1 MGDGTQ
7 QPSLSSRTMRALRR
21 QWCRRVN
28 GRHMRRRTPMTER
41 SDPAMTERRPQG
53 PLAALHQALRSGRI
67 TRREFTLRALALGV
81 GMPIIS
87 FILRAETASATTAT
101 STGGRQIGW
110 GLAAQGTAGPP
121 AEGMDGRTRGEGGEL
136 KLIQWQA
143 PSMLSPHV
151 STGEKDYLA
160 AQPIM
165 EPMMRYLPDGTL
177 IPNLITEVPTV
188 DNGLLG
194 EDLKS
199 VTYKLLDGVTWADG
213 EPLTADDVVFTWQW
227 VVDAANAATSAGV
240 YKSIEAVDPQ
250 TVQVSFAEPNANW
263 FEPHAGAWGAVYPK
277 HVLDVEDAKAAHDAF
292 LLNPVGTGPY
302 KIESF
307 SPNDQATYVI
317 NESYRDP
324 NKPYFAKINLKGG
337 GDAASAARSV
347 LQTGDYD
354 FAWNLQVEPQILA
367 ELQKGG
373 KGVVSIAPGNSVER
387 IMVQF
392 ADPTTETDGERAKLG
407 TTNPTMGDKAVS
419 QALNLA
425 VQRDVISQ
433 QLYSGVETEPPTA
446 NILTGM
452 PSMESPNTSWEFN
465 VEEAK
470 RILEEAGWT
479 MQGDVRAKDGVELN
493 ITFVTSINPVRQKEQ
508 AIIKQALDQIGFRT
522 ELRQV
527 DAAVYFDSSAGNDQ
541 NINHFYNDLEMYTDN
556 PTTPI
561 PVAYMNGWYTGPEN
575 ENIAQ
580 AANDWSQPNYCRF
593 QNAEYDKLLEQVR
606 LETDLEKAAQL
617 FIQMNDILINE
628 IAVVPLVNRS
638 SSTHGISTT
647 LREENIAAG
656 PFEYNYWN
664 IANWN
669 RKA

>member
-1 MGDGTQ
+1 
-7 QPSLSSRTMRALRR
+7 
-21 QWCRRVN
+21 
-28 GRHMRRRTPMTER
+28 MTEG
-41 SDPAMTERRPQG
+41 RPQG
-53 PLAALHQALRSGRI
+53 PLAALHKELRSGKI

-87 FILRAETASATTAT
+87 FILRAETASAATA
-101 STGGRQIGW
+101 SGAVGRHVGW
-110 GLAAQGTAGPP
+110 GVAAQAASGAP

-136 KLIQWQA
+136 RLIQWQA

-160 AQPIM
+160 GQLIV
-165 EPMMRYLPDGTL
+165 EPLMHYLPDGTL

-188 DNGLLG
+188 ENGLLA

-199 VTYKLLDGVTWADG
+199 VTYKLLDGVLWADG
-213 EPLTADDVVFTWQW
+213 EPLTADDVVFTYEW
-227 VVDAANAATSAGV
+227 VIDPANASVSAAV
-240 YKSIEAVDPQ
+240 YGQIESMEVVDPQ
-250 TVQVSFAEPNANW
+250 TVQVFFAEPNANW
-263 FEPHAGAWGAVYPK
+263 FEPHAGSAYGYVYPK
-277 HVLDVEDAKAAHDAF
+277 HVLDVEDGKAAHDAF

-302 KIESF
+302 KIETF
-307 SPNDQATYVI
+307 SPNDQAIYVI
-317 NESYRDP
+317 NENYRDP
-324 NKPYFAKINLKGG
+324 NKPFFERVNLKGG
-337 GDAASAARSV
+337 GDAASAARAV

-367 ELQKGG
+367 ELEQGG
-373 KGVVSIAPGNSVER
+373 KGTVSIAPGNSVER

-392 ADPTTETDGERAKLG
+392 ADPNTEVDGQRAALG
-407 TTNPTMGDKAVS
+407 TTNPTMGDKAVR

-425 VQRDVISQ
+425 VQRDVISE

-452 PSMESPNTSWEFN
+452 PTMESPNTSWEFN

-527 DAAVYFDSSAGNDQ
+527 DAAVYFDSSPGNDQ

-561 PVAYMNGWYTGPEN
+561 PVAYMVGWYAGPEG

-580 AANDWSQPNYCRF
+580 ASNDWSQPNYCRF

-606 LETDLEKAAQL
+606 LETDLEKAAEL

-628 IAVVPLVNRS
+628 VAVVPIVNRS
-638 SSTHGISTT
+638 ASTYGISTT
-647 LREENIAAG
+647 LQEANIATS
-656 PFEYNYWN
+656 PYEYNYWN

>member
-1 MGDGTQ
+1 
-7 QPSLSSRTMRALRR
+7 
-21 QWCRRVN
+21 
-28 GRHMRRRTPMTER
+28 MTEGR
-41 SDPAMTERRPQG
+41 SQG
-53 PLAALHQALRSGRI
+53 PLSALHKELRSGKI
-67 TRREFTLRALALGV
+67 TRREFTLRALALGI

-87 FILRAETASATTAT
+87 FILRAETAGAQV
-101 STGGRQIGW
+101 GRQIGW
-110 GLAAQGTAGPP
+110 GVAAQAASGPP

-136 KLIQWQA
+136 RLIQWQA

-151 STGEKDYLA
+151 STGEKDYIA
-160 AQPIM
+160 AQLIV
-165 EPMMRYLPDGTL
+165 EPLMHYLPDGTL

-188 DNGLLG
+188 ENGLLA

-213 EPLTADDVVFTWQW
+213 EPLTADDVLFTWEW
-227 VVDAANAATSAGV
+227 VVDPANASVSAGA
-240 YKSIEAVDPQ
+240 YEDIQSIEVIDPQ
-250 TVQVSFAEPNANW
+250 TAQVFFAEPNANW
-263 FEPHAGAWGAVYPK
+263 FQPHAGSDLGYVYPK
-277 HVLDVEDAKAAHDAF
+277 HVLDVEDGKAAHDAF

-302 KIESF
+302 KVESF
-307 SPNDQATYVI
+307 TPNDQVTYVI
-317 NESYRDP
+317 NENYRDP
-324 NKPYFAKINLKGG
+324 NKPFFSKVILKGG
-337 GDAASAARSV
+337 GDAASAARAV

-354 FAWNLQVEPQILA
+354 FAWNLQVEPQILD
-367 ELQKGG
+367 ELEQGG
-373 KGVVSIAPGNSVER
+373 KGVVVIPPGNAVER
-387 IMVQF
+387 IMIQF
-392 ADPTTETDGERAKLG
+392 ADPNTETDGERAKLG
-407 TTNPTMGDKAVS
+407 TVNPTMGDKAVR

-433 QLYSGVETEPPTA
+433 QLYAGEEGEPPTA

-493 ITFVTSINPVRQKEQ
+493 ITFVTSINSVRQKEQ

-527 DAAVYFDSSAGNDQ
+527 DAAVFFDSSPGNDQ

-561 PVAYMNGWYTGPEN
+561 PVDYMLGWYGGPEG

-580 AANDWSQPNYCRF
+580 ASNDWSQSNYCRY
-593 QNAEYDKLLEQVR
+593 QNAEYDELLEQVR
-606 LETDLEKAAQL
+606 LETDIEKAAEI
-617 FIQMNDILINE
+617 FIQMNDILINDV
-628 IAVVPLVNRS
+628 AVIPIVNRS
-638 SSTHGISTT
+638 PSKFGISTT
-647 LREENIAAG
+647 LQEANVATSS
-656 PFEYNYWN
+656 FEYTYWN

>member
-1 MGDGTQ
+1 VKT
-7 QPSLSSRTMRALRR
+7 LHKRR
-21 QWCRRVN
+21 
-28 GRHMRRRTPMTER
+28 GHIKER
-41 SDPAMTERRPQG
+41 SNPAMTEGRPQG
-53 PLAALHQALRSGRI
+53 PLAALHQELRTGKI

-87 FILRAETASATTAT
+87 FVLRAETASATTASGT
-101 STGGRQIGW
+101 ATRHIGW
-110 GLAAQGTAGPP
+110 GVAAQGTSGAP

-151 STGEKDYLA
+151 STGEKDFLA
-160 AQPIM
+160 GQLIV
-165 EPMMRYLPDGTL
+165 EPLMHYLPDGTL

-188 DNGLLG
+188 ENGLLA

-199 VTYKLLDGVTWADG
+199 VTYKLLDGVLWADG
-213 EPLTADDVVFTWQW
+213 EPLTADDVLFTYEW
-227 VVDAANAATSAGV
+227 VIDPANASVSAAV
-240 YKSIEAVDPQ
+240 YGEIESMKVVDPQ
-250 TVQVSFAEPNANW
+250 TVQVFFAEPNANW
-263 FEPHAGAWGAVYPK
+263 FEPHAGSAYGYVYPK
-277 HVLDVEDAKAAHDAF
+277 HVLDVEDGKAAHDAF

-307 SPNDQATYVI
+307 SPNDQAIYVI
-317 NESYRDP
+317 NENYRDP
-324 NKPYFAKINLKGG
+324 NKPFFERVNLKGG
-337 GDAASAARSV
+337 GDAASAARAV

-367 ELQKGG
+367 ELEQGG

-407 TTNPTMGDKAVS
+407 TTNPTMGDKAVR

-452 PSMESPNTSWEFN
+452 PTMESPNTSWEFN

-527 DAAVYFDSSAGNDQ
+527 DAAVYFDSSVGNDQ

-561 PVAYMNGWYTGPEN
+561 PVAYMNGWYAGPEN

-580 AANDWSQPNYCRF
+580 ASNDWSQPNYCRF

-628 IAVVPLVNRS
+628 IAVVPIVNRS
-638 SSTHGISTT
+638 ASTFGISTT
-647 LREENIAAG
+647 LQEANIATS
-656 PFEYNYWN
+656 PYEYNYWN

>member
-1 MGDGTQ
+1 
-7 QPSLSSRTMRALRR
+7 
-21 QWCRRVN
+21 
-28 GRHMRRRTPMTER
+28 MTEGK
-41 SDPAMTERRPQG
+41 PQG
-53 PLAALHQALRSGRI
+53 PLAALHKELRTGKI

-87 FILRAETASATTAT
+87 FILRADTASATTET
-101 STGGRQIGW
+101 STGGRHIGW
-110 GLAAQGTAGPP
+110 GVAAQGTAGPP

-188 DNGLLG
+188 ENGLLG

-227 VVDAANAATSAGV
+227 VVEPANAATSAGV
-240 YKSIEAVDPQ
+240 YTSIESIKAVDPQ

-277 HVLDVEDAKAAHDAF
+277 HVLDVEDGKAAHDAF

-317 NESYRDP
+317 NENYRDP
-324 NKPYFAKINLKGG
+324 NKPYFARINLKGG
-337 GDAASAARSV
+337 GDAASAARAV
-347 LQTGDYD
+347 LQTGEYD

-367 ELQKGG
+367 ELEKGG
-373 KGVVSIAPGNSVER
+373 KGVVSIARGNSVER

-392 ADPTTETDGERAKLG
+392 ADPNTETDGERAKLG
-407 TTNPTMGDKAVS
+407 TANPTMGDKAVR
-419 QALNLA
+419 QALNLSA
-425 VQRDVISQ
+425 QRDVIST
-433 QLYSGVETEPPTA
+433 QLYAGEEFEPPTA
-446 NILTGM
+446 NILTGI
-452 PSMESPNTSWEFN
+452 PAMESPNTSWEFN
-465 VEEAK
+465 IDKAK
-470 RILEEAGWT
+470 QILEDAGWT

-493 ITFVTSINPVRQKEQ
+493 ITFVTTISSVRQKEQ

-527 DAAVYFDSSAGNDQ
+527 DAAVFFDSSPGNDQ
-541 NINHFYNDLEMYTDN
+541 NTNHFYNDLEMYTDN
-556 PTTPI
+556 PTTPF
-561 PVAYMNGWYTGPEN
+561 PVSYMIGWYGGPEG

-580 AANDWSQPNYCRF
+580 ASNDWSGQNFSRF
-593 QNAEYDKLLEQVR
+593 QNADYDKLFEQVR
-606 LETDLEKAAQL
+606 LETDLEKAAEL

-628 IAVVPLVNRS
+628 VVVVPLVNRS

-647 LREENIAAG
+647 LYEENIAAG
-656 PFEYNYWN
+656 SFEYNYWN

>member
-1 MGDGTQ
+1 
-7 QPSLSSRTMRALRR
+7 
-21 QWCRRVN
+21 
-28 GRHMRRRTPMTER
+28 MTEG
-41 SDPAMTERRPQG
+41 RPQG
-53 PLAALHQALRSGRI
+53 PLAALHKELRRGTI

-87 FILRAETASATTAT
+87 FILRAETVSATTASGT
-101 STGGRQIGW
+101 VGRHVGW
-110 GLAAQGTAGPP
+110 GVAAQGTAGPP

-151 STGEKDYLA
+151 STGEKDFLA
-160 AQPIM
+160 GQLIV
-165 EPMMRYLPDGTL
+165 EPLMHYLPDGTL

-188 DNGLLG
+188 ENGLLA

-199 VTYKLLDGVTWADG
+199 VTYKLLDGVVWADG
-213 EPLTADDVVFTWQW
+213 EPLTADDVVFTYEW
-227 VVDAANAATSAGV
+227 VIDPANASVSAAV
-240 YKSIEAVDPQ
+240 YGQIESMEVVDPQ
-250 TVQVSFAEPNANW
+250 TVQVFFAEPNATW
-263 FEPHAGAWGAVYPK
+263 FEPHAGSAYGYVYPK
-277 HVLDVEDAKAAHDAF
+277 HVLDVEDGKAAHDAF

-317 NESYRDP
+317 NENYRDP
-324 NKPYFAKINLKGG
+324 NKPFFARVNLKGG
-337 GDAASAARSV
+337 GDAASAARAV

-367 ELQKGG
+367 ELEQGG
-373 KGVVSIAPGNSVER
+373 KGVVNIAPGNSVER
-387 IMVQF
+387 IMIQF
-392 ADPTTETDGERAKLG
+392 ADPNTETDGERAKLG
-407 TTNPTMGDKAVS
+407 TTNPTMGDKAVR

-425 VQRDVISQ
+425 IQRDVISE
-433 QLYSGVETEPPTA
+433 QLYSGVETEPPAA

-452 PSMESPNTSWEFN
+452 PTMESPNTSWEFN

-527 DAAVYFDSSAGNDQ
+527 DAAVYFDSSPGNDQ
-541 NINHFYNDLEMYTDN
+541 NINHFYNDLEMYTSN

-561 PVAYMNGWYTGPEN
+561 PVAYMLDWYGGPEG

-580 AANDWSQPNYCRF
+580 KSNDWS

-606 LETDLEKAAQL
+606 LETDLEKAAEL

-628 IAVVPLVNRS
+628 VAVVPVVNRS
-638 SSTHGISTT
+638 ASTYGISTT
-647 LREENIAAG
+647 LQEANIATS
-656 PFEYNYWN
+656 PYEYNYWN

>member
-1 MGDGTQ
+1 
-7 QPSLSSRTMRALRR
+7 
-21 QWCRRVN
+21 
-28 GRHMRRRTPMTER
+28 MTEG
-41 SDPAMTERRPQG
+41 TPQG
-53 PLAALHQALRSGRI
+53 PLSALHKELRAGKI

-87 FILRAETASATTAT
+87 FILRAESAGAQA
-101 STGGRQIGW
+101 GQQIGW
-110 GLAAQGTAGPP
+110 GVAAQGTAGPP

-136 KLIQWQA
+136 RLIQWQA

-160 AQPIM
+160 AQLVV
-165 EPMMRYLPDGTL
+165 EPLMHFLPDGTL
-177 IPNLITEVPTV
+177 IPHLITEVPTV
-188 DNGLLG
+188 ENGLLG

-213 EPLTADDVVFTWQW
+213 EPLTADDILFTWQW
-227 VVDAANAATSAGV
+227 VVEPANAATSAGV
-240 YKSIEAVDPQ
+240 YEAIQSIEVVDPL
-250 TVQVSFAEPNANW
+250 TAQVFFAEPNANW
-263 FEPHAGAWGAVYPK
+263 FQPHAGSEFGYVYPK
-277 HVLDVEDAKAAHDAF
+277 HVLDVEDGKAAHDAF

-317 NESYRDP
+317 NENYREAD
-324 NKPYFAKINLKGG
+324 KPYFATVNLKGG
-337 GDAASAARSV
+337 GDAASAARAV
-347 LQTGDYD
+347 LQTGEYD
-354 FAWNLQVEPQILA
+354 FAWNLQVEPQILD
-367 ELQKGG
+367 ELEQGG
-373 KGVVSIAPGNSVER
+373 KGVVVIARGNSVER
-387 IMVQF
+387 IEIQF
-392 ADPTTETDGERAKLG
+392 ADPNTEVDGERAKLG
-407 TTNPTMGDKAVS
+407 TVNPTMGDKAVR

-433 QLYSGVETEPPTA
+433 QLYAGEEFEPPTA
-446 NILTGM
+446 NILTGI
-452 PSMESPNTSWEFN
+452 PSLESPNTSWEFN

-479 MQGDVRAKDGVELN
+479 MQGDVRAKDGVELS

-527 DAAVYFDSSAGNDQ
+527 DAAVYFDSSPGNDQ

-561 PVAYMNGWYTGPEN
+561 PTDYMLGWYGGPEG

-580 AANDWSQPNYCRF
+580 ASNDWSAQNYSRY
-593 QNAEYDKLLEQVR
+593 QNAEYDEIFDQVR
-606 LETDLEKAAQL
+606 LETDLEKAAEM
-617 FIQMNDILINE
+617 FIRLNDILIE
-628 IAVVPLVNRS
+628 EVVVVPIVNRAAAVS
-638 SSTHGISTT
+638 GVSTT
-647 LREENIAAG
+647 LQEANLG
-656 PFEYNYWN
+656 TSDWEYDYWN

>member
-1 MGDGTQ
+1 
-7 QPSLSSRTMRALRR
+7 
-21 QWCRRVN
+21 
-28 GRHMRRRTPMTER
+28 MTEGK
-41 SDPAMTERRPQG
+41 PQG
-53 PLAALHQALRSGRI
+53 PLAALHKELRTGKI

-87 FILRAETASATTAT
+87 FILRADTASATTGT
-101 STGGRQIGW
+101 STGGRHIGW
-110 GLAAQGTAGPP
+110 GVAAQGTAGPP

-188 DNGLLG
+188 ENGLLG

-227 VVDAANAATSAGV
+227 VVEPANAATSAGV
-240 YKSIEAVDPQ
+240 YTSIESIKAVDPQ

-277 HVLDVEDAKAAHDAF
+277 HVLDVEDGKAAHDAF

-317 NESYRDP
+317 NENYRDP
-324 NKPYFAKINLKGG
+324 NKPYFARINLKGG
-337 GDAASAARSV
+337 GDAASAARAV
-347 LQTGDYD
+347 LQTGEYD

-367 ELQKGG
+367 ELEKGG
-373 KGVVSIAPGNSVER
+373 KGVVSIARGNSVER

-392 ADPTTETDGERAKLG
+392 ADPNTETDGERAKLG
-407 TTNPTMGDKAVS
+407 TANPTMGDKAVR
-419 QALNLA
+419 QALNLSA
-425 VQRDVISQ
+425 QRDVIST
-433 QLYSGVETEPPTA
+433 QLYAGEEFEPPTA
-446 NILTGM
+446 NILTGI
-452 PSMESPNTSWEFN
+452 PAMESPNTSWEFN
-465 VEEAK
+465 IDKAK
-470 RILEEAGWT
+470 QILEDAGWT

-493 ITFVTSINPVRQKEQ
+493 ITFVTTISSVRQKEQ

-527 DAAVYFDSSAGNDQ
+527 DAAVFFDSSPGNDQ
-541 NINHFYNDLEMYTDN
+541 NTNHFYNDLEMYTDN
-556 PTTPI
+556 PTTPF
-561 PVAYMNGWYTGPEN
+561 PVSYMIGWYGGPEG

-580 AANDWSQPNYCRF
+580 ASNDWSGQNFSRF
-593 QNAEYDKLLEQVR
+593 QNADYDRLFEQVR
-606 LETDLEKAAQL
+606 LETDLEKAAEL

-628 IAVVPLVNRS
+628 VVVVPLVNRS

-647 LREENIAAG
+647 LYEGNVAAG
-656 PFEYNYWN
+656 SFEYNYWN

>member
-1 MGDGTQ
+1 
-7 QPSLSSRTMRALRR
+7 
-21 QWCRRVN
+21 
-28 GRHMRRRTPMTER
+28 MTEG
-41 SDPAMTERRPQG
+41 RPQG
-53 PLAALHQALRSGRI
+53 PLATLHTELRTGKI
-67 TRREFTLRALALGV
+67 TRRDFTLRALALGV

-87 FILRAETASATTAT
+87 FILRAETASALP
-101 STGGRQIGW
+101 GRQIGW
-110 GLAAQGTAGPP
+110 GVAAQATAGPP
-121 AEGMDGRTRGEGGEL
+121 VEGMDGRTRGEGGEL
-136 KLIQWQA
+136 RLIQWQA

-160 AQPIM
+160 AQLIV
-165 EPMMRYLPDGTL
+165 EPLMHYLPDGTL
-177 IPNLITEVPTV
+177 IPTLITEVPTV
-188 DNGLLG
+188 ENGLLA

-213 EPLTADDVVFTWQW
+213 EPLTADDVVFTWEW
-227 VVDAANAATSAGV
+227 IIDPENASVSAEVYAA
-240 YKSIEAVDPQ
+240 IESMEIVDPQ
-250 TVQVSFAEPNANW
+250 TVQVFFAAPNATW
-263 FEPHAGAWGAVYPK
+263 FEPHAGSAYGYVYPK
-277 HVLDVEDAKAAHDAF
+277 HVLDVEDGKAAHDAF

-302 KIESF
+302 KIETF

-317 NESYRDP
+317 NENYREAD
-324 NKPYFAKINLKGG
+324 KPFFDRVNLKGG
-337 GDAASAARSV
+337 GDAASAARAV
-347 LQTGDYD
+347 LQTGEYD

-367 ELQKGG
+367 ELEQGG
-373 KGVVSIAPGNSVER
+373 KGVVDIARGNSVER
-387 IMVQF
+387 IEIQF
-392 ADPTTETDGERAKLG
+392 ADPNSEVDGERAKIG
-407 TTNPTMGDKAVS
+407 TVNPTMGDKAVR

-425 VQRDVISQ
+425 VQRDVISE
-433 QLYSGVETEPPTA
+433 QLYAGEGEPPTA

-493 ITFVTSINPVRQKEQ
+493 ITFVTTISSVRQKEQ

-527 DAAVYFDSSAGNDQ
+527 DAAVFFDGSPGNDQ
-541 NINHFYNDLEMYTDN
+541 NNRHFYNDIEMYTDN

-561 PVAYMNGWYTGPEN
+561 PVEYMVGWYGGPEG

-580 AANDWSQPNYCRF
+580 ASNEWSGQNYSRY
-593 QNAEYDKLLEQVR
+593 QNPEYDELFNQVR
-606 LETDLEKAAQL
+606 LETDIEKAAEL
-617 FIQMNDILINE
+617 FIQMNDILIE
-628 IAVVPLVNRS
+628 DVAVVPIVNRS
-638 SSTHGISTT
+638 SSTYGISTT
-647 LREENIAAG
+647 LQEANVASS
-656 PFEYNYWN
+656 PYEYNYWN

>member
-1 MGDGTQ
+1 
-7 QPSLSSRTMRALRR
+7 
-21 QWCRRVN
+21 
-28 GRHMRRRTPMTER
+28 MTEGR
-41 SDPAMTERRPQG
+41 THG
-53 PLAALHQALRSGRI
+53 PLATLHQALRAGTL

-87 FILRAETASATTAT
+87 FILRAETASATV
-101 STGGRQIGW
+101 GRHIGW
-110 GLAAQGTAGPP
+110 GVAAQGAAGPP

-136 KLIQWQA
+136 RLIQWQA

-160 AQPIM
+160 AQLIV
-165 EPMMRYLPDGTL
+165 EPLMHYLPDGTL

-188 DNGLLG
+188 ENGLLA

-213 EPLTADDVVFTWQW
+213 EPLTADDVLFTYEWVIDPANASVSAATYEAIQSME
-227 VVDAANAATSAGV
+227 VVD
-240 YKSIEAVDPQ
+240 PL
-250 TVQVSFAEPNANW
+250 TVQVFFAEPSANW
-263 FEPHAGAWGAVYPK
+263 FEPHAGSEFGYVYPK
-277 HVLDVEDAKAAHDAF
+277 HVLDVEDGKAAHDAF

-307 SPNDQATYVI
+307 SPNDQAIYII
-317 NESYRDP
+317 NENYRDP
-324 NKPYFAKINLKGG
+324 NKPFFERVNLKGG
-337 GDAASAARSV
+337 GDAASAARAV

-367 ELQKGG
+367 ELEQGG
-373 KGVVSIAPGNSVER
+373 KGVVSIARGNSVER
-387 IMVQF
+387 IMIQF
-392 ADPTTETDGERAKLG
+392 ADPNTETDGERAKLG
-407 TTNPTMGDKAVS
+407 TVNPTMGDKAVR

-425 VQRDVISQ
+425 IQRDVISQ
-433 QLYSGVETEPPTA
+433 QLYSGEEEPATA

-452 PSMESPNTSWEFN
+452 PAMESPNTSWEFN

-493 ITFVTSINPVRQKEQ
+493 ITFVTSINSVRQKEQ

-527 DAAVYFDSSAGNDQ
+527 DAAVYFDSSPGNDQ

-561 PVAYMNGWYTGPEN
+561 PVEYMLGWYGGPEGA
-575 ENIAQ
+575 NIAQ
-580 AANDWSQPNYCRF
+580 ASNQWSGQNYGRY
-593 QNAEYDKLLEQVR
+593 QNAEYDELLDQVR
-606 LETDLEKAAQL
+606 LETDLARAAEL
-617 FIQMNDILINE
+617 FIQMNDILIE
-628 IAVVPLVNRS
+628 DVAVIPIVNRAAS
-638 SSTHGISTT
+638 KHAISTT
-647 LREENIAAG
+647 LQEANVATS